1 MIKDIEQK
9 IEYKEYNKIYI
20 PTEYLN
26 ENYKY
31 TISGDEITII
41 TNNNCY
47 KNNYNNEYC
56 DCMKYNE
63 KYNIITEV
71 YQCNRNPNNYILNSN
86 QLTDDI
92 NYSYRI
98 TNDFK
103 NNYIILY
110 GIVIIALLFIIT
122 MKKNSR
128 RL

>member
-1 MIKDIEQK
+1 MINNVEQK
-9 IEYKEYNKIYI
+9 SEYKQYNKIYI
-20 PTEYLN
+20 PSEYIN

-41 TNNNCY
+41 TNENCEAS
-47 KNNYNNEYC
+47 YNNQYC
-56 DCMKYNE
+56 DCIRYNE
-63 KYNIITEV
+63 KYNIVTNR
-71 YQCNRNPNNYILNSN
+71 YSCNRNPSNYILSN
-86 QLTDDI
+86 NQITDDV

-128 RL
+128 RI

>member
-1 MIKDIEQK
+1 MINNVEQK
-9 IEYKEYNKIYI
+9 SEYKQYNKIYI
-20 PTEYLN
+20 PSEYIN
-26 ENYKY
+26 EQYKY

-41 TNNNCY
+41 TNENCE
-47 KNNYNNEYC
+47 NNYNSQYC
-56 DCMKYNE
+56 DCIRYNE
-63 KYNIITEV
+63 KYNIVTNR
-71 YQCNRNPNNYILNSN
+71 YSCNRNPNNYILSSN
-86 QLTDDI
+86 QLTDDV

-98 TNDFK
+98 TNDYK

>member
-1 MIKDIEQK
+1 MINNIEQK
-9 IEYKEYNKIYI
+9 SEYKQYNKIYI
-20 PTEYLN
+20 PTEYIN

-31 TISGDEITII
+31 TINGDEITII
-41 TNNNCY
+41 TNENCE
-47 KNNYNNEYC
+47 NNYNNQYC

-63 KYNIITEV
+63 RYNIITNR
-71 YQCNRNPNNYILNSN
+71 YSCNRNTNNYILNSN
-86 QLTDDI
+86 QFTDDI

-110 GIVIIALLFIIT
+110 GIVIIALLFVIT

-128 RL
+128 RI

>member
-1 MIKDIEQK
+1 MIKDIDQE

-20 PTEYLN
+20 PTEYIN

-41 TNNNCY
+41 TNENCTT
-47 KNNYNNEYC
+47 NYNTTNC
-56 DCMKYNE
+56 DCRRYNE
-63 KYNIITEV
+63 RYNIITNV
-71 YQCNRNPNNYILNSN
+71 YQCNRNPSNYILNSN
-86 QLTDDI
+86 QVTDDI

-98 TNDFK
+98 TNEYK

-110 GIVIIALLFIIT
+110 GIVIIALLFIMTI
-122 MKKNSR
+122 KKNSR

>member
-1 MIKDIEQK
+1 MISNIEQK
-9 IEYKEYNKIYI
+9 SEYKQYNKIYI
-20 PTEYLN
+20 PTEYIN
-26 ENYKY
+26 QNYKY

-41 TNNNCY
+41 TNENCET
-47 KNNYNNEYC
+47 NYNNQYC

-63 KYNIITEV
+63 KYNIITNR
-71 YQCNRNPNNYILNSN
+71 YSCNRNPSNYILSSN
-86 QLTDDI
+86 QLTDDV

-98 TNDFK
+98 TNDYK

>member
-1 MIKDIEQK
+1 
-9 IEYKEYNKIYI
+9 
-20 PTEYLN
+20 
-26 ENYKY
+26 
-31 TISGDEITII
+31 
-41 TNNNCY
+41 
-47 KNNYNNEYC
+47 
-56 DCMKYNE
+56 MKYNE

-71 YQCNRNPNNYILNSN
+71 YQCNRNPSNYILNSN
-86 QLTDDI
+86 QLTDDV

-122 MKKNSR
+122 LKKNSR

>member
-1 MIKDIEQK
+1 MINDVEQK
-9 IEYKEYNKIYI
+9 SEYKQYNKIYI
-20 PTEYLN
+20 PTEYIN

-31 TISGDEITII
+31 TINGDEITII
-41 TNNNCY
+41 TNENCEL
-47 KNNYNNEYC
+47 NYNSQYC

-63 KYNIITEV
+63 RYNIITNR
-71 YQCNRNPNNYILNSN
+71 YSCNRNPNNYILSSN
-86 QLTDDI
+86 QFTDDV

-98 TNDFK
+98 TNEFK

>member
-1 MIKDIEQK
+1 MINNENQK
-9 IEYKEYNKIYI
+9 IEYSKYNKIYI
-20 PTEYLN
+20 PSEYIN
-26 ENYKY
+26 EYYKY

-47 KNNYNNEYC
+47 NNYNNEYC
-56 DCMKYNE
+56 DCMRYNE

-71 YQCNRNPNNYILNSN
+71 YQCNRNPSNYIISSN

-98 TNDFK
+98 TNDYK

>member
-1 MIKDIEQK
+1 MINNIEQK
-9 IEYKEYNKIYI
+9 SEYKQYNKIYI
-20 PTEYLN
+20 PTEYIN

-31 TISGDEITII
+31 TISNDEITII
-41 TNNNCY
+41 TNENCY
-47 KNNYNNEYC
+47 TNYNNQYC
-56 DCMKYNE
+56 DCIKYNE
-63 KYNIITEV
+63 KYNIKTET
-71 YQCNRNPNNYILNSN
+71 YQCNRNPSNYILNSN
-86 QLTDDI
+86 QLTDDV

>member
-1 MIKDIEQK
+1 MINDIEQK
-9 IEYKEYNKIYI
+9 SEYKNYNKIYI
-20 PTEYLN
+20 PTEYIN
-26 ENYKY
+26 ENYRY
-31 TISGDEITII
+31 TISNDEITII
-41 TNNNCY
+41 TNENCY
-47 KNNYNNEYC
+47 TNYNNQYC

-71 YQCNRNPNNYILNSN
+71 YQCNRNPSNYILNSN
-86 QLTDDI
+86 QLTDDV

>member
-1 MIKDIEQK
+1 MINDIEQK
-9 IEYKEYNKIYI
+9 SEYKQYNKIYI
-20 PTEYLN
+20 PTEYIN

-31 TISGDEITII
+31 TISNDEITII
-41 TNNNCY
+41 TNENCY
-47 KNNYNNEYC
+47 TNYNNQYC
-56 DCMKYNE
+56 DCIKYNE
-63 KYNIITEV
+63 KYNIKTEV
-71 YQCNRNPNNYILNSN
+71 FQCNRNPSNYILNSN
-86 QLTDDI
+86 QLTDDV

>member
-1 MIKDIEQK
+1 MIKDTEQK

-20 PTEYLN
+20 PSEYIN
-26 ENYKY
+26 NNYKY
-31 TISGDEITII
+31 TINNDEITII

-47 KNNYNNEYC
+47 NNYNNEYC

-63 KYNIITEV
+63 RYNIITNV
-71 YQCNRNPNNYILNSN
+71 YQCNRNPSNYILNSS

-98 TNDFK
+98 TNEYR

-110 GIVIIALLFIIT
+110 GIVIIALLFVIT

>member
-9 IEYKEYNKIYI
+9 IEYKNYNKIYI

-41 TNNNCY
+41 TNENCY
-47 KNNYNNEYC
+47 TNYNNTYC
-56 DCMKYNE
+56 DCIRYNE
-63 KYNIITEV
+63 KYNIKTEK
-71 YQCNRNPNNYILNSN
+71 YECNRNPNNYILNSS

-98 TNDFK
+98 TNEYK

>member
-1 MIKDIEQK
+1 MIKDTEQK
-9 IEYKEYNKIYI
+9 IKYKEYNKIYI
-20 PTEYLN
+20 PSEYIN

-47 KNNYNNEYC
+47 NNYNNQYC

-63 KYNIITEV
+63 RYNIITEV
-71 YQCNRNPNNYILNSN
+71 YQCNRNPSNYILSSN

-98 TNDFK
+98 TNEYK